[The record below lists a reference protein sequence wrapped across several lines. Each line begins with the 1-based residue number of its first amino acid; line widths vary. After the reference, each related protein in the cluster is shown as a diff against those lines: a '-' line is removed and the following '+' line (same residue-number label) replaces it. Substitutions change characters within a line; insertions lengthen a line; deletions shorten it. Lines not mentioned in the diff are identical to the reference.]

1 MAAKQIIAAIDVGGT
16 FTDGVLVRGREVLT
30 CKVPSTPHDPGL
42 AVAHALHR
50 LGGADLLI
58 HGTTVATNALLQGR
72 LGRVALVTTK
82 GFRDVL
88 AIGRQNRAP
97 ADLYALEPA
106 ARSELVPRE
115 LRFEVAE
122 RIGPDGAVEL
132 KLTRAEVAR
141 VCRQLA
147 EARVQA
153 VALCLLH
160 SYANPAHEKQLG
172 DALRKAGVP
181 VVLSSELAPEFREY
195 ERSLVTA
202 ANAALLPVARDYID
216 GLTGKLGRT
225 RVVLMHSAGGWL
237 PSEIAA
243 VEPVKLALSG
253 PAGGIA
259 GVRAALDADGFDSG
273 IAFDVGGTSTDVAL
287 VTREPRLRA
296 VTEIAGLPLRTPS
309 LDIHTI
315 GAGGGSLAFID
326 AAGALQVGPQ
336 SAGAQPGPA
345 CYGRG
350 GEHATLT
357 DALMVLGRLPAEL
370 KLGGE
375 LALLP
380 ARAESAVRQLGPLK
394 PTADAIRR
402 VALAGIERA
411 LRRVSV
417 ERGVAVQ
424 NIPLVPFG
432 GAGGLLACDLAE
444 LLGTE
449 LVLVP
454 RHPGLLCA
462 LGMLHTPASRDLSR
476 TLLLSEST
484 HTLQSATRAGKE
496 LADRATAELRH
507 CGLRGPFKTELS
519 IDVRYVGQSFELNV
533 PLTRDWKQLFEAAHL
548 REFHFVR
555 PGSPAEVVNVRVRV
569 SARATRP
576 KSAEP
581 IRRDGRPQPWTRS
594 ASGEPVFRRDELP
607 VGHELAGPSI
617 VTELSSCLYINRGW
631 KLRVTRS
638 GQLLLKRGAP

>member
-1 MAAKQIIAAIDVGGT
+1 MTGGHSIAAIDVGGT

-42 AVAHALHR
+42 AVAEALNR

-58 HGTTVATNALLQGR
+58 HGTTVATNALLQGK
-72 LGRVALVTTK
+72 LGRVALVTTR

-106 ARSELVPRE
+106 ARTELVPRE
-115 LRFEVAE
+115 LRFEAAE
-122 RIGPDGAVEL
+122 RLGPDGSVER

-141 VCRQLA
+141 VCKLLA
-147 EARVQA
+147 AAKVQA
-153 VALCLLH
+153 VAVCLLH
-160 SYANPAHEKQLG
+160 SYANPEHEQQLG
-172 DALRKAGVP
+172 KALRGAGIA
-181 VVLSSELAPEFREY
+181 VVLSSDLAPEFREY

-216 GLTGKLGRT
+216 GLTGKLGHT

-237 PSEIAA
+237 PAEIAA
-243 VEPVKLALSG
+243 AEPVKLALSG

-259 GVRAALDADGFDSG
+259 GVRAALDADGFESG

-287 VTREPRLRA
+287 VTPEPRLRA
-296 VTEIAGLPLRTPS
+296 TTEIAGLPLRTPS

-315 GAGGGSLAFID
+315 GAGGGSLAWID

-336 SAGAQPGPA
+336 SAGAVPGPA

-357 DALMVLGRLPAEL
+357 DALLVLGRLPKDL
-370 KLGGE
+370 KLARE
-375 LALLP
+375 LSLHA
-380 ARAESAVRQLGPLK
+380 ANAEAAVRRLGALK

-444 LLGTE
+444 LLGTG

-462 LGMLHTPASRDLSR
+462 LAMLHTPASRDLSR
-476 TLLLSEST
+476 TLLLPEGARA
-484 HTLQSATRAGKE
+484 LQAATRAGKE
-496 LADRATAELRH
+496 LAAHASDDLRR
-507 CGLRGPFKTELS
+507 CGLKGPFTTDVS
-519 IDVRYVGQSFELNV
+519 IDVRYLGQSFELNV
-533 PLTRDWKQLFEAAHL
+533 PLSRDWKRAFEAAHQ
-548 REFHFVR
+548 REFHFAR
-555 PGSPAEVVNVRVRV
+555 EGSPAEIVNVRVRV
-569 SARATRP
+569 SARVP
-576 KSAEP
+576 
-581 IRRDGRPQPWTRS
+581 RPQAESRTRKGQPKLWTRA
-594 ASGEPVFRRDELP
+594 ASGEPVYHRDDLP
-607 VGHELAGPSI
+607 TGHELAGPLI
-617 VTELSSCLYINRGW
+617 VTELSSCLYVNRGW
-631 KLRVTRS
+631 KLRVTGS
-638 GQLLLKRGAP
+638 GQLLLKRGAQ

>member
-1 MAAKQIIAAIDVGGT
+1 MTAGHSIAAIDVGGT

-42 AVAHALHR
+42 AVAEALSR
-50 LGGADLLI
+50 LGGANLLI
-58 HGTTVATNALLQGR
+58 HGTTVATNALLQGK
-72 LGRVALVTTK
+72 LGRVALVTTR

-88 AIGRQNRAP
+88 AIGRQSRAP

-106 ARSELVPRE
+106 ARNELVPRE
-115 LRFEVAE
+115 LRFEAAE
-122 RIGPDGAVEL
+122 RLGPDGSVER

-141 VCRQLA
+141 VCKLLA
-147 EARVQA
+147 AAKVQA
-153 VALCLLH
+153 VAVCLLH
-160 SYANPAHEKQLG
+160 SYANPEHEQQLG
-172 DALRKAGVP
+172 RALRKAGMA
-181 VVLSSELAPEFREY
+181 VVLSSDLAPEFREY

-216 GLTGKLGRT
+216 GLTGKLGHT

-237 PSEIAA
+237 PAEIAA
-243 VEPVKLALSG
+243 AEPVKLALSG

-259 GVRAALDADGFDSG
+259 GVRAALDADGFESG

-287 VTREPRLRA
+287 VAPEPRLRA
-296 VTEIAGLPLRTPS
+296 TTEIAGLPLRTPS

-315 GAGGGSLAFID
+315 GAGGGSLAWID

-336 SAGAQPGPA
+336 SAGAVPGPA

-350 GEHATLT
+350 GEQATLT
-357 DALMVLGRLPAEL
+357 DALLLLGRLPKDL
-370 KLGGE
+370 KLAGE
-375 LALLP
+375 LSLHA
-380 ARAESAVRQLGPLK
+380 ANAEAAVRRLGPLK

-444 LLGTE
+444 LLGTG

-476 TLLLSEST
+476 TLLLAEGT
-484 HTLQSATRAGKE
+484 RALQSATRAGKE
-496 LADRATAELRH
+496 LAAHASDDLRR
-507 CGLRGPFKTELS
+507 CSLKGPVTTEVS
-519 IDVRYVGQSFELNV
+519 IDVRYLGQSFELNV
-533 PLTRDWKQLFEAAHL
+533 PLSRDWKRAFEAAHQ
-548 REFHFVR
+548 REFHFAR
-555 PGSPAEVVNVRVRV
+555 EGSPAEIVNVRVRV
-569 SARATRP
+569 SARVP
-576 KSAEP
+576 
-581 IRRDGRPQPWTRS
+581 RPQAESRTRKGQPKPWTRA
-594 ASGEPVFRRDELP
+594 ASGEPVYRRDELP
-607 VGHELAGPSI
+607 TGHELAGPAI
-617 VTELSSCLYINRGW
+617 VTELSSCLYVNRGW
-631 KLRVTRS
+631 KLRVTGS
-638 GQLLLKRGAP
+638 GQLLLKRGAQ